1 MSLPTSSSSN
11 FLKHLRSTSF
21 ERECVVET
29 FEVTSLYTNVSNDV
43 AMQAVHELLTQR
55 QASLNM
61 YGLSIRQIMTL
72 INECLNCSIFRW
84 SGQYYRQLRGLA
96 MGQRLAPT
104 LAIVFMAKIEK
115 PIIDRKPLLYY
126 RYIEDC
132 FVVCSTQ
139 AELDACF
146 NLLNQQCLHI
156 KFTRERP
163 IDNWWA
169 FLNVHIYLRVS
180 SNSQEKAWS
189 INVAHK
195 GTISNGYPAGN
206 GATRQARHPSR
217 RSNVVDGP
225 GKIPFCLFYISDDM
239 SKAARS
245 CLRKGVLQNDVRV
258 VETPPANIEGQ
269 LIRDRACD
277 RLTTTPN

>member
-1 MSLPTSSSSN
+1 
-11 FLKHLRSTSF
+11 
-21 ERECVVET
+21 
-29 FEVTSLYTNVSNDV
+29 
-43 AMQAVHELLTQR
+43 
-55 QASLNM
+55 
-61 YGLSIRQIMTL
+61 MTL